1 MIEDNETITDGNQ
14 AIFDQ
19 YLRVLPLVG
28 ELLDLCFL
36 MVDTEKYLF
45 IRSSSTYKVE
55 TAKTGSPFI
64 KKGSAAVAMDERRR
78 VVKVVD
84 KAVAGTSVSFFSSS
98 MPIYN
103 DGGEVIGAI
112 TAVETIARQEAVHQ
126 MAVELSGAIS
136 TLASNTEEISAQSQE
151 ISGVSHELVEKVTNS
166 VTRVRETSQ
175 VLDLI
180 RNIAGQTNL
189 LGLNAAIEAARV
201 GDQGRGFGVV
211 AQEIRKLADSTSES
225 IKQIGHIINAVQADS
240 EHNKD
245 QLEHIGQAISQI
257 ASAVGDTANTVQQ
270 VSALAARLKEMA
282 DDMFN
287 NH

>member
-1 MIEDNETITDGNQ
+1 MIEDNETVIDGNQ

-19 YLRVLPLVG
+19 YLRVLPVIG

-36 MVDTEKYLF
+36 MIDKEKYLF

-55 TAKTGSPFI
+55 TAKPGSPFI

-78 VVKVVD
+78 IVKVID

-98 MPIYN
+98 IPVYN
-103 DGGEVIGAI
+103 DGGDVIGAI
-112 TAVETIARQEAVHQ
+112 TAVETISRQEAVHQ
-126 MAVELSGAIS
+126 MAIELSGAIS

-151 ISGVSHELVEKVTNS
+151 ISGVSHELVKKVTDS
-166 VTRVRETSQ
+166 LTRVRETSQ

-225 IKQIGHIINAVQADS
+225 IKQIGHIINAVQGDS

-245 QLEHIGQAISQI
+245 QLEHIGQAIEQI